1 MFELT
6 VGLEEIV
13 TLLLIGGG
21 IGYLIATL
29 SSSEEHRAHPERSAD
44 ER

>member
-1 MFELT
+1 MIELT

-21 IGYLIATL
+21 IGYVIATL
-29 SSSEEHRAHPERSAD
+29 SSSEKHRPRPERSAD